1 MSRFRAGATPQAR
14 VQSLADRAA
23 ALPRWPWARGHNVS
37 LSARVV
43 DDETLVGIHHKIMLH
58 ARDAKI
64 AQELVECGA
73 RNARCPRGKNDLS
86 SHVAIST
93 RHDAVCAVAYCA
105 RCGICRP
112 TEADGVN
119 HDPFDDAAS
128 AAVAQSDSRACGKAL
143 SRLGD
148 REPAS

>member
-73 RNARCPRGKNDLS
+73 RNARCPRGKTIYPRMSRYRRATMRFALLRIAR
-86 SHVAIST
+86 VAGF
-93 RHDAVCAVAYCA
+93 A
-105 RCGICRP
+105 
-112 TEADGVN
+112 
-119 HDPFDDAAS
+119 
-128 AAVAQSDSRACGKAL
+128 
-143 SRLGD
+143 
-148 REPAS
+148 